1 MGATESD
8 DPAYTDV
15 LIIGAGISG
24 INAAYRIHE
33 KCPGLTYTLL
43 ERRERIGGTWDLF
56 RYPGIR
62 SDSDIFTLSYPYEPW
77 TRPENVADGGDIRAY
92 LTETARKYGID
103 RHIRFNTHVLSAD
116 WDSATDTWTLH
127 TEQDGQ
133 PRDYRARFVFF
144 GTGYYNYDEPYTPDF
159 PGINDFRGEV
169 VHPQFWPES
178 LDHTG
183 KRVVVIGSGATAIS
197 LVPAMARTAGH
208 VTMLQRS
215 PTYMMS
221 SPRINPAVQA
231 IRKVLPRRVAHQVV
245 RVRNAMVQYVAYH
258 LFRAAPR
265 LGRWVIRKAT
275 ISVLPKGYPVDVH
288 FKPRYNPWD
297 QRMCLVLDKDIF
309 EGISSGRVDVV
320 TDHIDHFDADGIVLT
335 SGNRIDAD
343 IVVTATGLQLQ
354 ALGGITLRVDGD
366 EVKPTERFVY
376 KEFLLED
383 VPNMAWCIGYTNAS
397 WTLRADMTAK
407 AVAKLLA
414 YMGSHGY
421 THAYPHKGST
431 PIAEKRTWDLE
442 AGYIQRSEHAL
453 PRSGTKRPWHVRH
466 NYLLDAIDHRFDR
479 IDESMV
485 FGRAPAAVQVP
496 ASAPS
501 PAPPSAP
508 RAGASA
514 VEPAAS

>member
-1 MGATESD
+1 MGANEPG
-8 DPAYTDV
+8 DPEYSDV

-24 INAAYRIHE
+24 LGAAYRIHE

-43 ERRERIGGTWDLF
+43 ERRARIGGTWDLF

-77 TRPENVADGGDIRAY
+77 TRPENVADGADIREY
-92 LTETARKYGID
+92 LTQTAHKHGID
-103 RHIRFNTHVLSAD
+103 RHIQFNTHVLSAD
-116 WDSATDTWTLH
+116 WDSTTDTWTLH
-127 TEQDGQ
+127 TERDGEAK
-133 PRDYRARFVFF
+133 DYRARFVFF
-144 GTGYYNYDEPYTPDF
+144 GTGYYNYDEPYTPEF
-159 PGINDFRGEV
+159 PGIENFRGDV

-178 LDHTG
+178 LDYTG

-197 LVPAMARTAGH
+197 LIPALAKQAGH

-221 SPRINPAVQA
+221 MARIDPMVQA
-231 IRKVLPRRVAHQVV
+231 IRKILPRRLSHQVV
-245 RVRNAMVQYVAYH
+245 RFRNAMVHVLMYFF
-258 LFRAAPR
+258 FRKAPKA
-265 LGRWVIRKAT
+265 GRWLIRNRNTAA
-275 ISVLPKGYPVDVH
+275 LPPGYPVDVH

-297 QRMCLVLDKDIF
+297 QRMCLVLDGDLF
-309 EGISSGRVDVV
+309 EHISDGRTEVV
-320 TDHIDHFDADGIVLT
+320 TDHIDHVDADGIVLK

-343 IVVTATGLQLQ
+343 VIVTATGLQLQ
-354 ALGGITLRVDGD
+354 ALGGIALRVDGT

-397 WTLRADMTAK
+397 WTLRADMTAR

-421 THAYPHKGST
+421 THAYPHKGAV
-431 PIAEKRTWDLE
+431 PMPEKRTWDLE

-453 PRSGTKRPWHVRH
+453 PRSGTRRPWHVRH
-466 NYLLDAIDHRFDR
+466 NYILDAIDHRFDR
-479 IDESMV
+479 IEESMV
-485 FGRAPAAVQVP
+485 FGRAPAAQSV
-496 ASAPS
+496 A
-501 PAPPSAP
+501 
-508 RAGASA
+508 
-514 VEPAAS
+514 